1 MKSSTLVFCAFLA
14 AFGSISELSAETT
27 ILRMASNVPAGSP
40 WDIGLRRLAAE
51 FDQVSGGRVKVVF
64 PQSAHVATE
73 SDIIQKMRFG
83 IDGALLTTYGLAEL
97 YPDSLALSLPN
108 LIRNDAEFDAVLG
121 AVAPL
126 IKSKL
131 EDRYVLLGIS
141 RGGWLRYFSRSPIL
155 YPSDLVKLRISLM
168 GDDGNII
175 ALMQS
180 AGARTIIGT
189 TSDFL
194 LQFNSNAA
202 DATISSPIYIASL
215 WSQLRGKISY
225 MSPFKVAPFVGALL
239 INKSAWEKIPAELR
253 PAIEKAVADMAKRT
267 SIDSAKL
274 ETEAIAALDGIK
286 VSAEP
291 ADAAKKWADQ
301 SEEWRKGPVER
312 MFSPD
317 ILGTIDKALV
327 KVRSGE

>member
-1 MKSSTLVFCAFLA
+1 MRCSTRSLRSS
-14 AFGSISELSAETT
+14 
-27 ILRMASNVPAGSP
+27 
-40 WDIGLRRLAAE
+40 
-51 FDQVSGGRVKVVF
+51 
-64 PQSAHVATE
+64 
-73 SDIIQKMRFG
+73 
-83 IDGALLTTYGLAEL
+83 
-97 YPDSLALSLPN
+97 
-108 LIRNDAEFDAVLG
+108 
-121 AVAPL
+121 
-126 IKSKL
+126 KSKL

-202 DATISSPIYIASL
+202 DATITSPIYIASL

-253 PAIEKAVADMAKRT
+253 PAIEKAVADMAKHT

-291 ADAAKKWADQ
+291 ADATKKWADL
-301 SEEWRKGPVER
+301 SEEWRRGPVER

-317 ILGTIDKALV
+317 ILGAIDKALV

>member
-1 MKSSTLVFCAFLA
+1 MKFPKLFLCASFAL
-14 AFGSISELSAETT
+14 FGIVSELQAETT

-40 WDIGLRRLAAE
+40 WDMGLRRLAAE
-51 FDQVSGGRVKVVF
+51 VDQVSGGRVKVVF
-64 PQSAHVATE
+64 PQSAHVSSE

-108 LIRNDAEFDAVLG
+108 LIRSDAEFDAVLD

-126 IKSKL
+126 IKAKL
-131 EDRYVLLGIS
+131 KDRYIVLGIS

-168 GDDGNII
+168 GDDDNII
-175 ALMQS
+175 ELMQS
-180 AGARTIIGT
+180 AGARTIVGT
-189 TSDFL
+189 TTDFL

-202 DATISSPIYIASL
+202 DATLTSPIYIASL

-239 INKSAWEKIPAELR
+239 LNKSAWEKIPADLR
-253 PAIEKAVADMAKRT
+253 PAIEKVVTDMGKRT
-267 SIDSAKL
+267 SIDSAQL

-286 VSAEP
+286 VSNEP
-291 ADAAKKWADQ
+291 EDAAKKWADQ
-301 SEEWRKGPVER
+301 SEEWRKGPVKR
-312 MFSPD
+312 MFAPD
-317 ILGTIDKALV
+317 ILTAIDGALATT
-327 KVRSGE
+327 RGPR

>member
-1 MKSSTLVFCAFLA
+1 MKISTLVFCVFFA
-14 AFGSISELSAETT
+14 AFGSISGLTAETT

-108 LIRNDAEFDAVLG
+108 LIRNDAEFDAVLN
-121 AVAPL
+121 AVTPL

-131 EDRYVLLGIS
+131 EDRYVILGIS
-141 RGGWLRYFSRSPIL
+141 RGGWIRYFSRSPIL
-155 YPSDLVKLRISLM
+155 YPSDLMKLRISLM
-168 GDDGNII
+168 ADDSNII
-175 ALMQS
+175 TLMQS

-202 DATISSPIYIASL
+202 DATLTSPIYIASL

-225 MSPFKVAPFVGALL
+225 MSPFKVAPFVGALV

-253 PAIEKAVADMAKRT
+253 PAIEKVVIDTSKRT
-267 SIDSAKL
+267 SIDSAQL
-274 ETEAIAALDGIK
+274 EKEAIAALDGIK
-286 VSAEP
+286 VPPEP
-291 ADAAKKWADQ
+291 KDAPKKWEDL

-317 ILGTIDKALV
+317 ILSSIDKALV
-327 KVRSGE
+327 KARNGE